1 MLKTLREDGFKVTAF
16 ERRKQVGG
24 LWAYTKD
31 SSMTSALPCE
41 LPLKR
46 DVGRTVVM
54 LCSYESSDQQVYLWH
69 VGLSNAGP

>member
-31 SSMTSALPCE
+31 TSMTTALPCG
-41 LPLKR
+41 LLAKGGIH
-46 DVGRTVVM
+46 VI
-54 LCSYESSDQQVYLWH
+54 LC
-69 VGLSNAGP
+69 